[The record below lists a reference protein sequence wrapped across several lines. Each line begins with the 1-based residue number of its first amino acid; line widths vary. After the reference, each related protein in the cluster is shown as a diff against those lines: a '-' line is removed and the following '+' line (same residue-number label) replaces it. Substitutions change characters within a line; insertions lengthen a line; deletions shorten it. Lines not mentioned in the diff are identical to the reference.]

1 MFFFYPPWCIT
12 VLLSGSAV
20 PAIEKPPKDT
30 VWLHRESVMEIF
42 QEVSP
47 DEILVNYIWTCG
59 YTSVFQCM
67 PCHKIYVQMQSQIWK
82 GVVASDQHTPKDTLR
97 FTSSAALSP
106 LKYQTCRAH
115 SDPIMAVW
123 TDHSLLVYQMFSLL
137 ILFTANIWK
146 MTAYW
151 KGRAMAR
158 VRAMSQHLILR
169 VSGCSWNVVFSLPS
183 PPEAVQE
190 EDKPAGGEE
199 ADEEGGEGVAK
210 WENIVV
216 KQTSSQCCYCVRHHW
231 L

>member
-1 MFFFYPPWCIT
+1 
-12 VLLSGSAV
+12 
-20 PAIEKPPKDT
+20 
-30 VWLHRESVMEIF
+30 MEIF
-42 QEVSP
+42 QEVSTC
-47 DEILVNYIWTCG
+47 EILLNYTWTCG
-59 YTSVFQCM
+59 YTFVFQCM

-82 GVVASDQHTPKDTLR
+82 GVVASDRHKPKDTLC

-106 LKYQTCRAH
+106 LKYQTFKAH

-123 TDHSLLVYQMFSLL
+123 TDHSLQVYQMFSLL
-137 ILFTANIWK
+137 ILFTANVWK

-151 KGRAMAR
+151 NDRAMVE
-158 VRAMSQHLILR
+158 VRAMSHYLTVW
-169 VSGCSWNVVFSLPS
+169 VSGCSWNVVFFPLPS